1 MKKPHRLLG
10 IEMRHLAALD
20 AVAAT
25 GSFARAADR
34 LGYTQSAVSL
44 QIAALERA
52 AGTRLLERP
61 GGRRPVV
68 PTDAGERILRH
79 AIRLTAQLQAAEA
92 DLTALAEGTAETLR
106 IGTFQSMSIRVLP
119 DAVRRLME
127 LRPGLEIRLQEAAY
141 EDELLALV
149 ERGRLDFTFAL
160 VPPDGPFEHVELV
173 RDPYV
178 LLAQAGSALAQRES
192 APTLAEI
199 GRLPLIAYSRST
211 YGIEA
216 LLRSRGIEPHVV
228 FRSDESGA
236 VQRMVAAGIGSALV
250 PRLAVDG
257 SIPGVVAL
265 DASRRVPARQIGLA
279 WHRDAT
285 LPDASQDFV
294 AAVRARCDELA
305 QSF

>member
-1 MKKPHRLLG
+1 MRKPHRLLG
-10 IEMRHLAALD
+10 IEVRHLAALE
-20 AVAAT
+20 AVATT
-25 GSFARAADR
+25 GSFARAAQQ

-44 QIAALERA
+44 QVAALERA

-68 PTDAGERILRH
+68 PTAAGERMLRH
-79 AIRLTAQLQAAEA
+79 AARLTAQLQAAEA
-92 DLTALAEGTAETLR
+92 DLEALADGTAGVLR
-106 IGTFQSMSIRVLP
+106 VGTFQSVSIRVLP
-119 DAVRRLME
+119 DAVRRLMQ
-127 LRPGLEIRLQEAAY
+127 LRPGLEVRLQEAAY

-160 VPPDGPFEHVELV
+160 VPPEGPFEHVELL

-178 LLAQAGSALAQRES
+178 LLTQAGSALAQREV

-199 GRLPLIAYSRST
+199 GRMPLVAYSRST

-236 VQRMVAAGIGSALV
+236 VQRMVAAGIGSALI
-250 PRLAVDG
+250 PRLAIDPG
-257 SIPGVVAL
+257 IEGVVAL

-285 LPDASQDFV
+285 LPEAAEDFL

-305 QSF
+305 QTL